1 MESAGAGKD
10 LTAVEVR
17 HQPSTPA
24 SPVELCFGARSLTRV
39 CWAES

>member
-17 HQPSTPA
+17 HQPSALLALLNCVLVP
-24 SPVELCFGARSLTRV
+24 GH
-39 CWAES
+39 

>member
-17 HQPSTPA
+17 QPSA
-24 SPVELCFGARSLTRV
+24 LLPVELCFGARSLTRV